1 MARLIASFA
10 LRPSPFT
17 LHNLHT
23 LTSLHPY
30 YPSPS
35 LTTLKVYT
43 GKAHLMADIT
53 EVVVRRWQLRLP
65 EVVKN
70 CKELITTCDA
80 AKLALQ
86 NLDWEQ
92 LGACFS
98 E

>member
-1 MARLIASFA
+1 
-10 LRPSPFT
+10 
-17 LHNLHT
+17 
-23 LTSLHPY
+23 
-30 YPSPS
+30 
-35 LTTLKVYT
+35 
-43 GKAHLMADIT
+43 MADIT